1 MPPTQ
6 PRKMRQMHKKIRR
19 TPHPWIGPCSSS
31 FYISLGSL
39 NIVGWGR
46 SWPGRGHVRV
56 GGGYPSHP
64 AQDLQ
69 KGAPKGRRFYL
80 HRRRRARGQST
91 ALSNQWYKKINL
103 FSFFLK
109 HQKHPLFS
117 DVRFLYYNFSW
128 VYVVGTTGTPVG
140 EFLGYSR
147 SFGGFQKFQSHWW
160 LIPNSR
166 HV

>member
-1 MPPTQ
+1 MPPPT
-6 PRKMRQMHKKIRR
+6 PEKWDKCIKKIGR
-19 TPHPWIGPCSSS
+19 TPYPWIGPCSNSI
-31 FYISLGSL
+31 YLSLGFL

-46 SWPGRGHVRV
+46 SGPGRRHVRV

-64 AQDLQ
+64 AQELQ

-80 HRRRRARGQST
+80 HRWRRARGKST
-91 ALSNQWYKKINL
+91 APSNQWYKKITI

-117 DVRFLYYNFSW
+117 DVRFLYHNFSW
-128 VYVVGTTGTPVG
+128 VYVVGTTGTPAG

-147 SFGGFQKFQSHWW
+147 SFGGVQKFQSNWW
-160 LIPNSR
+160 LIPNSC